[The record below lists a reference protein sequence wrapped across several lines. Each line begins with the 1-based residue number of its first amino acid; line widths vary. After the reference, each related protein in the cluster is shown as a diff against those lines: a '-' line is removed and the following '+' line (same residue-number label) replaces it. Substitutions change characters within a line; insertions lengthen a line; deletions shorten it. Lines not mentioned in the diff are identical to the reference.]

1 MSETKYTGKQGR
13 TKYTGKRGR
22 KALTAYQK
30 AAKNKVAGRG
40 APMVARVELPD
51 APSELSPSA
60 ATEWVRIGEYLR
72 MTDRVAAVDLQSLA
86 GYCSSYTLYC
96 ESIAELLSSGKDLW
110 GYSNRRPKPS
120 VFTEIA
126 VKHGKEVICY
136 ARKFGLTA
144 RCRHLDQRLTGRP
157 ATPQEIHDL
166 KGTEKRRK
174 PRGRVAKT
182 IEKFPESATSRPDWM
197 WLSLEASRE
206 WERLTEQLAVLDL
219 WTPLDVAPVV
229 VGCAS
234 FALVLKCIAKLKEET
249 MAIEIGEGVAVQ
261 NPLLAIRS
269 KHFELCQEVWK
280 DYGMTPYDRLN
291 FSRVDSGED
300 DLTAHHHVLQLFPDD
315 VA

>member
-1 MSETKYTGKQGR
+1 MTEQKTKYTGQ
-13 TKYTGKRGR
+13 RGR
-22 KALTAYQK
+22 KALTPEQK

-40 APMVARVELPD
+40 APLVAKAELPA
-51 APSELSPSA
+51 APKELSPSA
-60 ATEWVRIGEYLR
+60 AAEWSRVGEYLL

-86 GYCSSYTLYC
+86 AYCSSYTLYC
-96 ESIAELLSSGKDLW
+96 EAVAELLVGGGALW
-110 GYSNRRPKPS
+110 GYSNKRPKPS
-120 VFTEIA
+120 VYAEIA
-126 VKHGKEVICY
+126 VKHGRETIY
-136 ARKFGLTA
+136 FARKFGMTA

-174 PRGRVAKT
+174 PRGRVAKA

-197 WLSLEASRE
+197 MLSVDASRE
-206 WERLTEQLAVLDL
+206 WERLTGQLAALDL
-219 WTPLDVAPVV
+219 WTPLDVAAVT

-234 FALVLKCIAKLKEET
+234 FALVLKCISKLKEESI
-249 MAIEIGEGVAVQ
+249 AIEVADSVSVQ

-269 KHFELCQEVWK
+269 RHLEICQEVWK

-291 FSRVDSGED
+291 FSRLDGGDDDMNSGP
-300 DLTAHHHVLQLFPDD
+300 HRLQLFPDD